1 MSLDPPKAE
10 FPNLRASGQP
20 TPHQG
25 KAGGREEMAAHPQ
38 LRARAVVC
46 GRFHTM
52 AVMDA
57 AQACDAVK
65 SAASGTTFEL
75 GHNVSRFFMSV
86 PLT

>member
-1 MSLDPPKAE
+1 MSLDPPKAD

-65 SAASGTTFEL
+65 SGASGSTFAL
-75 GHNVSRFFMSV
+75 SHNVSRFFMSV
-86 PLT
+86 PIT

>member
-65 SAASGTTFEL
+65 SRGVTSGGTFEL
-75 GHNVSRFFMSV
+75 GNNVSRFFM
-86 PLT
+86 

>member
-1 MSLDPPKAE
+1 
-10 FPNLRASGQP
+10 
-20 TPHQG
+20 
-25 KAGGREEMAAHPQ
+25 MAAHPQ

-65 SAASGTTFEL
+65 SRGVNSGGTFEL
-75 GHNVSRFFMSV
+75 GNNVSRFFM
-86 PLT
+86 